1 MTEPLTDACASC
13 ARARVVGWLCWPC
26 HHHLADLLSDRPGSD
41 WNPARPDDPY
51 VPPGLGWLIPALHR
65 HTGQRSTKAEQ
76 EGGSASSFASRSPA
90 DDHILAL
97 RDRRTQIVDE
107 FAVLAGGRWMGYSA
121 RQLAETDAE
130 TIMTARTELRATQR
144 HLLAVLGDGFG
155 ARLVGYCRM
164 NAGMAPTPG
173 GMYEAVQCGAPLWC
187 PPQPPHGDDEAGLP
201 PSVRCPACR
210 HVYGGLSL
218 VQMGRVMPEEVAA

>member
-1 MTEPLTDACASC
+1 MTEPLADACASC

-51 VPPGLGWLIPALHR
+51 IPPGLGWLIPALHR
-65 HTGQRSTKAEQ
+65 HNGQRSTKAEQ

-107 FAVLAGGRWMGYSA
+107 FAVLAGGRWMGWSA
-121 RQLAETDAE
+121 RQLAETDPE
-130 TIMTARTELRATQR
+130 TIAIARTELRATQR

-155 ARLVGYCRM
+155 ARLVGYCRIIIE
-164 NAGMAPTPG
+164 G
-173 GMYEAVQCGAPLWC
+173 GPCAAPLWC
-187 PPQPPHGDDEAGLP
+187 PPQPPHGDDEPGIP

>member
-1 MTEPLTDACASC
+1 VTEPLADACASC

-65 HTGQRSTKAEQ
+65 HNGQRSTKAEQ

-97 RDRRTQIVDE
+97 RDHRTQIVDE

-155 ARLVGYCRM
+155 ARLVGYCRI
-164 NAGMAPTPG
+164 TVEG
-173 GMYEAVQCGAPLWC
+173 GPYGSPSPCGAPLWC